1 MIKETT
7 ILSGTDDSQT
17 YESVDAFFTTHGLDD
32 WRATQLKCFTDA
44 GFDVTDATQQMCE
57 MSDDNKRVLI
67 TVAYADQAEKD
78 TILGNAPAGD
88 GPAGLVQYETDDHL
102 F

>member
-7 ILSGTDDSQT
+7 ILTGIDKAYD
-17 YESVDAFFTTHGLDD
+17 SVDAFFTENGLDEF
-32 WRATQLKCFTDA
+32 RAQELKYFTDA
-44 GFDVTDATQQMCE
+44 GFDLTDSTKHQVTLIEEST
-57 MSDDNKRVLI
+57 KVKI

-78 TILGNAPAGD
+78 AILGNAAAANAPAVL
-88 GPAGLVQYETDDHL
+88 PLVEELVDDHL